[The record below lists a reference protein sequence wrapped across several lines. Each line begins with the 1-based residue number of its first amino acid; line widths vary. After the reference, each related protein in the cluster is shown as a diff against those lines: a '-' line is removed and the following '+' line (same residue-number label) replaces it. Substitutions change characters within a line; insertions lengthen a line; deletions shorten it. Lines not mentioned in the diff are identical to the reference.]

1 MGGAARMRPGR
12 TVGFRSPSD
21 DRPDMDAISFDDR
34 LDVLGVL
41 AGVFIVLGALGSL
54 LGAPWATNPDTL
66 AVLALLLGVVL
77 TIAVGA
83 GLIWIVQ
90 LE

>member
-1 MGGAARMRPGR
+1 
-12 TVGFRSPSD
+12 
-21 DRPDMDAISFDDR
+21 MDALSFDDR

-41 AGVFIVLGALGSL
+41 AGAFVVVGALGSL

-66 AVLALLLGVVL
+66 AVLAQLLGVVL

-83 GLIWIVQ
+83 ALVWIVQ